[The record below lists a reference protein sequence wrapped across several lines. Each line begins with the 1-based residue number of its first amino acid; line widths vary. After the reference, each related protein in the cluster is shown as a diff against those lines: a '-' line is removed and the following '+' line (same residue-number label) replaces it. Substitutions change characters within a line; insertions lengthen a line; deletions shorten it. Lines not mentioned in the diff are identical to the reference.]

1 MLKPLRKLISLF
13 KYYLEKPREYIFRI
27 PFLRRLPRRV
37 QTFLYYTFSPTILIL
52 AVLVYFY
59 WGLPLPNQLTSD
71 TRNPV
76 STQILD
82 RNGKLIYEIFEEKRR
97 TPIKIEELPPYISQA
112 TISIED
118 KDFYKHHGIS
128 ITGIGRALFAIVT
141 RQHLEGGS
149 TISQQ
154 LVKTTLLTPDRTIRR
169 KVREIT
175 LTLIIETLYPK
186 DKILEMYLN
195 NVPYGGTAWGIEAAS
210 QTYFGK
216 PAKDL
221 NLAQASLLAG
231 LPASPTRLS
240 PYGSHP
246 ELAKER
252 QKLVLGRMVEDGYI
266 TPEQRDQAIAEPI
279 SYVRRGGGINAPH
292 FALYVKERLVDKYG
306 ESMVEH
312 GGLRVTTT
320 LDLDIQ
326 NHAQQV
332 VKDEVDKLKK
342 ANVGNGA
349 AMVTDPKTG
358 EIYAMVGS
366 KDYFADDEDG
376 EVNITLAHRQP
387 GSSIKPLNYAL
398 GLLDGKITAATPL
411 ADVPTCFTL
420 SGQAPY
426 CPDNYDGSFH
436 GAVQARFA
444 LGNSYNVPAVRV
456 LALNGVSH
464 FIDFARDLG
473 ITTFEDPSNYGLSL
487 TLGGGEIRMIDMV
500 EAYGVFAN
508 QGIKQEPI
516 SILEVKDWTG
526 KVIDKTKIK
535 DGDRIL
541 PAGVS
546 FIISHILYDNNAR
559 TAVFGTSSYLNVS
572 GHSEV
577 SVKTGTTN
585 DKRDN
590 WTIGYT
596 PEVVVAT
603 WVGNNDNEAMNAV
616 ASGVSGASPIWNRII
631 KYALDKIENGDLG
644 SSGQAPGKHTHVY
657 PSQPSDVVGTN
668 VCATTGALPPNG
680 DNPDDP
686 GCPTRYEY
694 FLEDNPA
701 PSTNS
706 LTENVAVMRDTDM
719 LAKPDTPADILDM
732 KDKQIITDPLGTR
745 VCLDCGTPQNW
756 SVTINPLNIS
766 GAYNGLKENQSHTL
780 PYGGR

>member
-1 MLKPLRKLISLF
+1 MFNLLKRITSQI
-13 KYYLEKPREYIFRI
+13 KYYLGKPREYIFKI
-27 PFLRRLPRRV
+27 PFLARLPDRV
-37 QTFLYYTFSPTILIL
+37 QRLIYYAVSPTVLIL
-52 AVLVYFY
+52 VVLIYFY

-97 TPIKIEELPPYISQA
+97 TPVNIGDLPPYVAQA

-128 ITGIGRALFAIVT
+128 LTGIGRALFAIVT

-195 NVPYGGTAWGIEAAS
+195 NVPYGGTAWGIESAS
-210 QTYFGK
+210 ETYFGK
-216 PAKDL
+216 PAKEL
-221 NLAQASLLAG
+221 TLGQAALLAG

-246 ELAKER
+246 ELARDR

-279 SYVRRGGGINAPH
+279 KYIKHASINAPH
-292 FALYVKERLVDKYG
+292 FALYVKEQLVDKYG
-306 ESMVEH
+306 EDMVAH

-326 NHAQQV
+326 DYAQQI
-332 VKDEVDKLKK
+332 VKEEVDKLKK

-349 AMVTDPKTG
+349 ALVTDPKTG

-366 KDYFADDEDG
+366 KDYFAQDEDG
-376 EVNITLAHRQP
+376 NVNIVLAHRQP

-398 GLLDGKITAATPL
+398 GILDGKITAASPL
-411 ADVPTCFTL
+411 ADVPTCFTVG
-420 SGQAPY
+420 GQAPY

-444 LGNSYNVPAVRV
+444 LGNSYNIPAVRV

-464 FIDFARDLG
+464 FVDFAHSMG
-473 ITTFEDPSNYGLSL
+473 ISTFEDPKNYGLSL
-487 TLGGGEIRMIDMV
+487 TLGGGEVRMIDMV
-500 EAYGVFAN
+500 EAYGVLAN

-526 KVIDKTKIK
+526 KTLDTTKVK

-541 PAGVS
+541 PTGVPY
-546 FIISHILYDNNAR
+546 IISHILYDNNAR

-572 GHSEV
+572 GHPEV

-603 WVGNNDNEAMNAV
+603 WVGNNDNEAMNAI
-616 ASGVSGASPIWNRII
+616 ASGVSGASPIWNKIM
-631 KYALDKIENGDLG
+631 KFSLDKIENGEIG
-644 SSGQAPGKHTHVY
+644 SVGQAPAKHGHTY
-657 PSQPSDVVGTN
+657 APQPSDVVGTN
-668 VCATTGALPPNG
+668 VCATTGSLPPNG

-686 GCPTRYEY
+686 GCATRYEF
-694 FLEDNPA
+694 FLSDYPPQ
-701 PSTNS
+701 PSGS
-706 LTENVAVMRDTDM
+706 STENVAVMRDSDM
-719 LAKPDTPADILDM
+719 LAKPDADPGQLDM
-732 KDKQIITDPLGTR
+732 KDKQILTDPLGTR
-745 VCLDCGTPQNW
+745 VCLDCATPQNW
-756 SVTINPLNIS
+756 SVTINPLNIA